1 MKLHLSTP
9 NIVAPHSYGHS
20 TTLCVDMTNGKERY
34 FGLHFF
40 KAKPAK
46 HLGKHA
52 SEFSGEFEL
61 DWVLRFTVQKE
72 FKELKQKASGWAI
85 SKIDWE
91 VTGYKPTED
100 LPKNP
105 GISQGFFWVII
116 YNLGVA
122 V

>member
-9 NIVAPHSYGHS
+9 NIFAPHSYGHKNH
-20 TTLCVDMTNGKERY
+20 VVFDMTGWEGQIFRTP
-34 FGLHFF
+34 FL
-40 KAKPAK
+40 KANRQNILKK
-46 HLGKHA
+46 HE

-85 SKIDWE
+85 SKIDWG

-122 V
+122 L